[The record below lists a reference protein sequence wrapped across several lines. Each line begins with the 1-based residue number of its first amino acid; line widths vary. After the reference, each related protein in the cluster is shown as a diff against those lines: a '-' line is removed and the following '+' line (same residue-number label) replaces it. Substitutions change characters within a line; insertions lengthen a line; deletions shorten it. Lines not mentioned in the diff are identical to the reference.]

1 MPRPPSAERLTSRQI
16 VALAAVVAGARSV
29 REVRDLVGWS
39 SQDSAW
45 NALVALRTAG
55 FIAWADGKAGTLRPL
70 VYRVPFTIPS
80 SSGQDTRPS
89 LSEPGFDSPRDHLTT
104 IRLGAMHTPLVL
116 ARADITGSDGVT
128 YAGVAIR
135 VLDGEVHLAD
145 RGGTDL
151 GGRTGIASVAP
162 SHPGW
167 AVTFDNGDVWQVDR
181 GGCGCG
187 GSV

>member
-1 MPRPPSAERLTSRQI
+1 MPVPRPPCAERLTSRQ
-16 VALAAVVAGARSV
+16 VTALAAVVAGARSV
-29 REVRDLVGWS
+29 REVRDIVGWS
-39 SQDSAW
+39 SENSAW
-45 NALVALRTAG
+45 NALVALRAAG
-55 FIAWADGKAGTLRPL
+55 WVAWEDGKAGTLRPL
-70 VYRVPFTIPS
+70 VRRVPFTSTIP
-80 SSGQDTRPS
+80 D
-89 LSEPGFDSPRDHLTT
+89 EPLTT

-116 ARADITGSDGVT
+116 ARADIIGTDGVT

-145 RGGTDL
+145 RAGTDL

-167 AVTFDNGDVWQVDR
+167 AVTFENGDVWQVDR